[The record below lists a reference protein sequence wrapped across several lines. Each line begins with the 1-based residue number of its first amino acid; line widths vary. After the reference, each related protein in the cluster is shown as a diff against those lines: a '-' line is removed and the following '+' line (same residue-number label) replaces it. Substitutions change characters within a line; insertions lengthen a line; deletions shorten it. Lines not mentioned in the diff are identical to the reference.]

1 MPFLSFFSK
10 RKTKSTDRL
19 HCIRDNLYSFLLEN
33 TVGEN
38 SGFLLCGFLLNGF
51 RYCEEKRFLFIP
63 AENPLIRNH
72 FHSNQ
77 WIPDWIR

>member
-38 SGFLLCGFLLNGF
+38 PGFLLCGFLLNGF
-51 RYCEEKRFLFIP
+51 FVICEEKDFCLFLLRI
-63 AENPLIRNH
+63 L
-72 FHSNQ
+72 
-77 WIPDWIR
+77 